1 MPLSITCHLKI
12 GHIRFYYLKVFCQ
25 VTMFATSKPVF
36 FVNCIFLTSVTHHLV
51 IFFFSRNVFFFFNH
65 TFNQNL
71 TLGSL
76 DFSMRKL

>member
-12 GHIRFYYLKVFCQ
+12 EHIRFYYLKVFCQ
-25 VTMFATSKPVF
+25 VTMFATSSPVF
-36 FVNCIFLTSVTHHLV
+36 FVNYIFLTSVAHHLV
-51 IFFFSRNVFFFFNH
+51 IFSLAEMSLFFNH